1 MAFLQI
7 VNHDDFKTLSQEN
20 WKKLVALP
28 PPRGLI
34 YDRNRVVLAENLPS

>member
-34 YDRNRVVLAENLPS
+34 YDRNCVVLTENLPS